1 MSSMNRQRRTWLAA
15 SAAWVVAGGLPR
27 DVWAQETPAGKVILT
42 ITGKVQKRP
51 GSESIDFDLAML
63 ERLPQHS
70 FFTKTPWFSQ
80 PRKFTGVL
88 LQDLLASVGGKGS
101 TLRAI
106 ALNDYRVELPDEDWA
121 LHGAMVAYLLDDKPM
136 PVRDK
141 GPLVIIY
148 PFDDRREL
156 RTALHYSRAVW
167 QLRSLD
173 LR

>member
-1 MSSMNRQRRTWLAA
+1 MSSMNRQRRAWLAA
-15 SAAWVVAGGLPR
+15 SAAWAVAGGLPTGA
-27 DVWAQETPAGKVILT
+27 WAQDAPAGKVILSM
-42 ITGKVQKRP
+42 TGNVQKRP

-63 ERLPQHS
+63 EKLPQHS
-70 FFTKTPWFSQ
+70 FSTRTPWFSQ

-101 TLRAI
+101 TLRAM